1 VTSPAFR
8 RWSWIVMA
16 ALLVVSLGRSVLDP
30 DPPATVQDEVRAIAL
45 TIKCPTCSGQSVA
58 DSSSASARA
67 IRTEITKRVED
78 GQSADAIRSDI
89 AAQFP
94 DVLLTPRSDGVEGL
108 LWILPIVV
116 LVLAIAGIA
125 AAFARW
131 RGRPSSTPSDDDRA
145 LVDDALT
152 KR

>member
-1 VTSPAFR
+1 VKSAAFR

-67 IRTEITKRVED
+67 IRTEITRGVEE
-78 GQSADAIRSDI
+78 GQSPDEIRSGI

-94 DVLLTPRSDGVEGL
+94 DVLLTPSSDGIEGL
-108 LWILPIVV
+108 VWILPVVV

-131 RGRPSSTPSDDDRA
+131 RRRPSATPSEDDRA

-152 KR
+152 RR